1 MADDYFTKAEKI
13 KQKVRNLD
21 WEKKIKLLEKDFE
34 DKKFSKEEFLD
45 KKRQVYSEVLDQMSE
60 INQEKMKLNK
70 DHSAEPIEDDY
81 LSDEDL
87 EIFQEQ
93 LTPFQYMSLT
103 KDYLGEFDSQDIVF
117 SDDFRKFENLENFVH
132 WECVKKIEKLRIH
145 NNYFSCE
152 FMDKN
157 ELVIKDI
164 ACLNE
169 LSKLEEL
176 VFDDEGN
183 LGDRIKVDYFSS
195 KQLSNIKQ
203 LEIHGLWDLSFLQN
217 SFSDNHNIYETLEII
232 KNDLKTLERAV
243 YSGSIEATTSTN
255 EQSNIE
261 LDSNSEDVLT
271 RHLLKLSEVEDQFR
285 QLTNKFEEINFKLD
299 KLSNRLS
306 KIQADNQIRFQDI
319 ESAITSGAITTQ
331 LSSKP
336 KTDSKSEILP
346 GSSQPQDLGS
356 ISYKDTETSETSQQ
370 IQSVNTTATVLTET
384 FQAEE
389 KILPQELSPKKQ
401 YEFATS
407 FLKVG
412 DYSTAERA
420 FREFVL
426 SNSEHEL
433 AGSAQYWYAETFR
446 IRQLYTDAA
455 SAYLEGYQK
464 YPKGNKAPINLLKLG
479 VSMVQIGEKDQGCK
493 MINGVELQ
501 YPKANQSVIQKAK
514 YESKKFECIKEDS

>member
-1 MADDYFTKAEKI
+1 MRFIA
-13 KQKVRNLD
+13 
-21 WEKKIKLLEKDFE
+21 KLTLIIL
-34 DKKFSKEEFLD
+34 FS
-45 KKRQVYSEVLDQMSE
+45 
-60 INQEKMKLNK
+60 LN
-70 DHSAEPIEDDY
+70 
-81 LSDEDL
+81 
-87 EIFQEQ
+87 F
-93 LTPFQYMSLT
+93 F
-103 KDYLGEFDSQDIVF
+103 
-117 SDDFRKFENLENFVH
+117 N
-132 WECVKKIEKLRIH
+132 
-145 NNYFSCE
+145 
-152 FMDKN
+152 
-157 ELVIKDI
+157 
-164 ACLNE
+164 
-169 LSKLEEL
+169 
-176 VFDDEGN
+176 
-183 LGDRIKVDYFSS
+183 
-195 KQLSNIKQ
+195 
-203 LEIHGLWDLSFLQN
+203 N
-217 SFSDNHNIYETLEII
+217 SFADNHNIYETLEII

-243 YSGSIEATTSTN
+243 YSGSIDMNTPSN
-255 EQSNIE
+255 ENTNIE

-319 ESAITSGAITTQ
+319 ETTISSGEITKQ
-331 LSSKP
+331 LTSKP
-336 KTDSKSEILP
+336 KTESKNEILP

-356 ISYKDTETSETSQQ
+356 ISYKDTETSEASQQ
-370 IQSVNTTATVLTET
+370 IQSVDTTASVVTET
-384 FQAEE
+384 FQTEE
-389 KILPQELSPKKQ
+389 KILPQDLTPKKQ

-426 SNSEHEL
+426 SNSKHEL

-493 MINGVELQ
+493 MINGVALQ

-514 YESKKFECIKEDS
+514 YESKKFECIKQDS

>member
-1 MADDYFTKAEKI
+1 MRFT
-13 KQKVRNLD
+13 L
-21 WEKKIKLLEKDFE
+21 KLILI
-34 DKKFSKEEFLD
+34 
-45 KKRQVYSEVLDQMSE
+45 VLF
-60 INQEKMKLNK
+60 N
-70 DHSAEPIEDDY
+70 
-81 LSDEDL
+81 
-87 EIFQEQ
+87 
-93 LTPFQYMSLT
+93 
-103 KDYLGEFDSQDIVF
+103 
-117 SDDFRKFENLENFVH
+117 
-132 WECVKKIEKLRIH
+132 
-145 NNYFSCE
+145 
-152 FMDKN
+152 
-157 ELVIKDI
+157 
-164 ACLNE
+164 
-169 LSKLEEL
+169 
-176 VFDDEGN
+176 
-183 LGDRIKVDYFSS
+183 
-195 KQLSNIKQ
+195 
-203 LEIHGLWDLSFLQN
+203 LSFLQN

-243 YSGSIEATTSTN
+243 YSGSIEINTSSN

-261 LDSNSEDVLT
+261 LDNNSEDVLT

-319 ESAITSGAITTQ
+319 ESSISSGESITK

-336 KTDSKSEILP
+336 KTDVTKSEILP
-346 GSSQPQDLGS
+346 GSSQPQDLGT

-370 IQSVNTTATVLTET
+370 IQSVDTTATVVTET

-389 KILPQELSPKKQ
+389 KILPQDLSPEKQ

-426 SNSEHEL
+426 SNTEHEL

-464 YPKGNKAPINLLKLG
+464 YPKGTKAPINLLKLG